1 MEKVNVYDFDKTILP
16 YDSTE
21 AFFRHCLRRWPR
33 VLLPA
38 LGALPWAAGMP
49 LGLTSKTRAKE
60 VFYRFLALV
69 PDIDA
74 ELTRFWE
81 LHLGD
86 INAWYLARRRE
97 DDIVSS
103 ASPEFLLRPVAERLG
118 FRLLASR
125 VDRHSG
131 WTLGENNHG
140 EEKVRRLEKE
150 YPGLGIA
157 EFYSDSLSDAPLAR
171 LAERAFLV
179 KGQCLSP
186 WPERSLRP

>member
-21 AFFRHCLRRWPR
+21 AFFLHCLRRYPR
-33 VLLPA
+33 VLGPA
-38 LGALPWAAGMP
+38 LGAVPLAAGMP
-49 LGLTSKTRAKE
+49 LRLVSKTRVKE
-60 VFYRFLALV
+60 VFYRFLTRI

-74 ELTRFWE
+74 EVARFWDA
-81 LHLGD
+81 HIAD
-86 INAWYLARRRE
+86 INAWYLARRRP

-103 ASPEFLLRPVAERLG
+103 ASPEFLLRPVAERFG
-118 FRLLASR
+118 FRLMASR
-125 VDRHSG
+125 VDKHSG

-140 EEKVRRLEKE
+140 EEKVARLRKE
-150 YPGLGIA
+150 YPEVQIA
-157 EFYSDSLSDAPLAR
+157 EFYSDSLSDTPLAR

-179 KGQCLSP
+179 SGQCLEP